1 MGFWVSISQLCSL
14 LGGVT
19 SAVWVYT
26 CSPCSHGGSWGS
38 LVLSGR
44 DDIAPLLL
52 PSDGHLAS
60 GTSSQLVVCK
70 PWFLLRPE
78 TCAGTVFPNSVWY
91 GAGHLSATWMLVEW
105 RLGCI
110 TRAKWFPGLVCT
122 CWLMMLNQ
130 CRQVQAFLYNCI
142 LLKLLLLEGCCDSS
156 RNWRKSRSPVSSM
169 MECWQL
175 G

>member
-1 MGFWVSISQLCSL
+1 MGFWVSISRLCSL

-38 LVLSGR
+38 LVLSGS

-60 GTSSQLVVCK
+60 GTASQLVVCK

-110 TRAKWFPGLVCT
+110 TRAKWFPGLVGT

-142 LLKLLLLEGCCDSS
+142 LLKLLWLQATGTHFE
-156 RNWRKSRSPVSSM
+156 
-169 MECWQL
+169 
-175 G
+175 